1 MKNTLGKEERLKSR
15 KLIGRLYE
23 EGKSI
28 TSFPLRMVY
37 LQTQHPSDFP
47 AQVAVSVSKKFFK
60 LAVDRN
66 KVKRLLRETYRKQ
79 KSIVY
84 TTVDAPYIFMITFID
99 KKVWK
104 YADLELQMKK
114 LLTLFINQIKTTKND
129 ENQQ

>member
-1 MKNTLGKEERLKSR
+1 MKHTLGKEERLKSR

-28 TSFPLRMVY
+28 RSFPLRMVY
-37 LQTQHPSDFP
+37 LQTEHTSDFP
-47 AQVAVSVSKKFFK
+47 AQVAVSVSKKIFK

-66 KVKRLLRETYRKQ
+66 KIKRLLREIYRKQ

-84 TTVDAPYIFMITFID
+84 DTVDTPYIFMITFID

-104 YADLELQMKK
+104 YADLEPQMEK
-114 LLTLFINQIKTTKND
+114 LLTLFIKQIKTTQNN
-129 ENQQ
+129 ENQC

>member
-1 MKNTLGKEERLKSR
+1 MKYTLGKEERLKSR

-28 TSFPLRMVY
+28 RSFPLRMVY
-37 LQTQHPSDFP
+37 LQTEHTSGFP

-66 KVKRLLRETYRKQ
+66 KIKRLLREIYRKQ

-84 TTVDAPYIFMITFID
+84 NAVDTPYIFMITFID

-104 YADLELQMKK
+104 YTDLEPQMEK
-114 LLTLFINQIKTTKND
+114 LLLLFIKQIKTIQND
-129 ENQQ
+129 ENQG